1 MRTSERTTPADTRV
15 PADTRAKNQEGV
27 ADPVDWTVMVFMVG
41 DNNLEEKAK
50 ADLIEIEK
58 AGSSENVTV
67 AVQVDL
73 GPTSGSTKRYVMN
86 RHSNNKLEDD
96 VDAEFPESR
105 PEVLRDFLHWCI
117 KHHPAKRYML
127 LLWGHGRALDSFEV
141 KSNVRPI
148 KPSSL
153 SRRAKPKED
162 DHEKPFFIICPDD
175 QAKHA
180 ISNTELR
187 KILGSVGEKIEGG
200 KIHVLGL
207 VACLMGMFE
216 MCYELRNGVHYMIA
230 SESLI
235 PSTTLPFDQVIPF
248 LIENPK
254 MEEEEL
260 CQTIVREFKN
270 HYLSQGDLAVQL
282 SAFDLTKADEL
293 RGRLDDLADLLR
305 AKIQGDVNILNA
317 VLGSHFQTQRYDE
330 DQFFDLYDFCY
341 MLTQNCLDEE
351 ICAACQYLMQIIG
364 DQKNPN
370 FVIASEF
377 NGDGMQFS
385 YGLAIYFPWGN
396 VNERRYKTLVFA
408 GADKREPGST
418 WLEFLNTYVN
428 SISKIERS
436 DRKEPDMK
444 VSKKPEITLDAVADW
459 LKDAPPHLK
468 NGNGGKK
475 KMPTVNIKKLFEAVA
490 AAEWMKDAPP
500 HLKSGNGGKKKMPT
514 VNTKKLLE
522 AVAVEFMKDA
532 PPHLKNGEGKS
543 KKKLPTVNTKKAI
556 AEVVAEWMKD
566 APPHL
571 KNGDGKQ
578 PKKMPTVNVKKAS
591 KQGA

>member
-1 MRTSERTTPADTRV
+1 MSTSERTTPTDTSV
-15 PADTRAKNQEGV
+15 PADTTATKKIRVPAPK
-27 ADPVDWTVMVFMVG
+27 VDWTVMVFMVG

-50 ADLIEIEK
+50 ADLAEIEK

-67 AVQVDL
+67 IAQMDL
-73 GPTSGSTKRYVMN
+73 GPSGGSTKRYVIN
-86 RHSNNKLEDD
+86 PHSNNSLDDD
-96 VDAEFPESR
+96 VDEQWPESR

-117 KHHPAKRYML
+117 KYHPAERYML

-153 SRRAKPKED
+153 SRRAQPKKPD

-175 QAKHA
+175 EARHA
-180 ISNTELR
+180 ISNKELR
-187 KILGSVGEKIEGG
+187 SILASVGHKIEGG

-216 MCYELRNGVHYMIA
+216 MCYELREGVHYMIA

-248 LIENPK
+248 LIENSK
-254 MEEEEL
+254 MNEEDL
-260 CQTIVREFKN
+260 CRTIVREFKN
-270 HYLSQGDLAVQL
+270 HYLNQGDLAVQL

-293 RGRLDDLADLLR
+293 REKLDDLADLLR
-305 AKIQGDVNILNA
+305 AKITVDTNTLNA

-341 MLTQNCLDEE
+341 MLKQNCLDAE
-351 ICAACQYLMQIIG
+351 IGDACQQLMQIIG

-396 VNERRYKTLVFA
+396 VNEKRYRTLVFA
-408 GADKREPGST
+408 GSDAAEPGST
-418 WLEFLNTYVN
+418 WLQFLNTYVN

-436 DRKEPDMK
+436 DRKEPYT
-444 VSKKPEITLDAVADW
+444 VVAEW

-468 NGNGGKK
+468 NGDETEKNL
-475 KMPTVNIKKLFEAVA
+475 PTVNVKKLLEAAVA
-490 AAEWMKDAPP
+490 AEWLKDAPP
-500 HLKSGNGGKKKMPT
+500 HLKNGDETKKNMPT
-514 VNTKKLLE
+514 VNTKKLLD
-522 AVAVEFMKDA
+522 AVAAEWLKDA
-532 PPHLKNGEGKS
+532 PPHLKNGDET
-543 KKKLPTVNTKKAI
+543 KKNMPTVGAKKRIEAI
-556 AEVVAEWMKD
+556 VTEWMKD

-571 KNGDGKQ
+571 KNGDETRKN
-578 PKKMPTVNVKKAS
+578 MPTVGTKKAEAKAAS
-591 KQGA
+591 